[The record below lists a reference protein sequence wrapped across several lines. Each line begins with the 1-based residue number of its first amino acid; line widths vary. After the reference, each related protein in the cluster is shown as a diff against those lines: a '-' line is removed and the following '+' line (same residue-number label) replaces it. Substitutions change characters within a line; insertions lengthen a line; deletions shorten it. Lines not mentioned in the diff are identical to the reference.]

1 MSFSKSVSQDQFS
14 QTGRE
19 IDLQLLA
26 IDLNTC
32 ERCVGT
38 MENIETAIGEVKNVL
53 AITDTKIK
61 VQRILIESEEQAKA
75 YQFVSSPT
83 IRISG
88 HDIVFDTLESKCD
101 SCSDLCNSEEGTD
114 CRLWQYQGEE
124 YTEAPVGLIVQSLM
138 QEIFGGGQR
147 HSEQPSGSYTVP
159 ENLQRFFAGKAEQET
174 QAVSSCCSSEKQES
188 CCAPSEKANCCQSGE
203 SATCGCQ

>member
-1 MSFSKSVSQDQFS
+1 MSFNKSVSQNQS
-14 QTGRE
+14 SLTGRK

-38 MENIETAIGEVKNVL
+38 MENIETAIGEVNNVL
-53 AITDTKIK
+53 AITDTKVNIE
-61 VQRILIESEEQAKA
+61 RILIESEDQAKE
-75 YQFVSSPT
+75 YKFVSSPT
-83 IRISG
+83 IRING

-101 SCSDLCNSEEGTD
+101 TCSDLCNSEEGTD
-114 CRLWQYQGEE
+114 CRLWQYQGQE
-124 YTEAPVGLIVQSLM
+124 YTQAPVGLIVQSLM

-147 HSEQPSGSYTVP
+147 QREQSSRSYTVP
-159 ENLQRFFAGKAEQET
+159 NNLKQYFAGTSEQET
-174 QAVSSCCSSEKQES
+174 QTISACCSPEKQES
-188 CCAPSEKANCCQSGE
+188 CCAPSEKASCCQSSE